1 MPAIDA
7 FFDGFEEVI
16 TPIRFWVP
24 ADEKQALGNPLR
36 DAIERRNSLSE
47 KSLSNDPAHPPAW
60 ESHA

>member
-1 MPAIDA
+1 MTTQTGASECLAIDA

-47 KSLSNDPAHPPAW
+47 KSLLQ
-60 ESHA
+60 